1 MRQWNAFER
10 DYNSQVLVIQVY
22 DTYIKVD
29 N

>member
-10 DYNSQVLVIQVY
+10 DYNLQVLVIQVY